1 MKITATSRFSL
12 GFLFLT
18 LSFYAQSSSVTKQ
31 DQSTKTTSL
40 KEYVL
45 LFRYPNITYTEQ
57 QLADLGNKWKKT
69 IANWKSRGVYVS
81 NEVFQ
86 PKGTLITGTVAKI
99 SENTFAEGTMFLGAI
114 VTILAHSKEQAI
126 ELAKESPVL
135 AIEGTIE
142 VREHRYIDKSK
153 RVIFIDTFT
162 IPENAREAFIIRMNK
177 NRDLLKT
184 MPGFIEDHAYE
195 KTSGESRFNYVTI
208 ATWENE
214 EAITNAKKA
223 INAYYRNENFNLQE
237 FIKQNGITLERALYS
252 EMKK

>member
-1 MKITATSRFSL
+1 MKTTSNFRLSL
-12 GFLFLT
+12 GLLFLA
-18 LSFYAQSSSVTKQ
+18 LSFYAQSLLKETQ
-31 DQSTKTTSL
+31 PLKTAVL

-45 LFRYPNITYTEQ
+45 LFRYANITYSEQ
-57 QLADLGNKWKKT
+57 QLADIGNKWRKT
-69 IANWKSRGVYVS
+69 IADWKSKGIYVS
-81 NEVFQ
+81 YEVFE
-86 PKGTLITGTVAKI
+86 PKGTLITDTAAKI

-114 VTILAHSKEQAI
+114 VIILAHSKEQAI

-135 AIEGTIE
+135 SIGGTIE

-153 RVIFIDTFT
+153 RVTFIDTFT
-162 IPENAREAFIIRMNK
+162 IPENSREAFIGRMNK
-177 NRDLLKT
+177 NRELLKT
-184 MPGFIEDHAYE
+184 MPGFIEYHAYE
-195 KTSGESRFNYVTI
+195 KTAGKSKFNYITI

-237 FIKQNGITLERALYS
+237 FIKQNDITMERALYS

>member
-1 MKITATSRFSL
+1 MKTTSNSRFSL

-18 LSFYAQSSSVTKQ
+18 LSFYAQSPLNETQ
-31 DQSTKTTSL
+31 LLKTAAL

-57 QLADLGNKWKKT
+57 QLADIGNKWRKT
-69 IANWKSRGVYVS
+69 IVGWKSRGVYIS
-81 NEVFQ
+81 NEVFE
-86 PKGTLITGTVAKI
+86 PKGTLITDTAAKI

-114 VTILAHSKEQAI
+114 VTILALSKEQAV

-135 AIEGTIE
+135 SIGGSIE

-153 RVIFIDTFT
+153 RVTFIDTFT
-162 IPENAREAFIIRMNK
+162 IPENAREAFINRMNK
-177 NRDLLKT
+177 NRELLKT
-184 MPGFIEDHAYE
+184 MPGFIKDHAYE
-195 KTSGESRFNYVTI
+195 KTAGESRFNYITI

-214 EAITNAKKA
+214 DAITNAKKA
-223 INAYYRNENFNLQE
+223 VEAYYRNENFNLQE
-237 FIKQNGITLERALYS
+237 FIKQNGIKLERALYS

>member
-1 MKITATSRFSL
+1 MKTISNSPFSL

-18 LSFYAQSSSVTKQ
+18 LSFYAQSSFVTKQ
-31 DQSTKTTSL
+31 DQSTKTTGL

-45 LFRYPNITYTEQ
+45 LLRYPNITYTEQ
-57 QLADLGNKWKKT
+57 QLTDLGNKWKKT

-86 PKGTLITGTVAKI
+86 PKGTLITDTAKI
-99 SENTFAEGTMFLGAI
+99 SENTFAEGTVFLGAI
-114 VTILAHSKEQAI
+114 VTILALNKEQAV

-135 AIEGTIE
+135 AVGGTIE

-153 RVIFIDTFT
+153 RVTFIDTFT

-237 FIKQNGITLERALYS
+237 FIKQNGITLERALYN

>member
-1 MKITATSRFSL
+1 MKTTTASRFSL

-18 LSFYAQSSSVTKQ
+18 LSFYAQSPLNETQPLKIAA
-31 DQSTKTTSL
+31 L

-57 QLADLGNKWKKT
+57 QLADIGNKWKKT

-81 NEVFQ
+81 NEVFE
-86 PKGTLITGTVAKI
+86 PKGTLITDTAAKI
-99 SENTFAEGTMFLGAI
+99 SENTFAESTMFLGAI
-114 VTILAHSKEQAI
+114 VTILASNKEQAV

-135 AIEGTIE
+135 TIGGTIE

-153 RVIFIDTFT
+153 RVTFIDTFT
-162 IPENAREAFIIRMNK
+162 IPENAREAFISRMNK
-177 NRDLLKT
+177 NRELLKT
-184 MPGFIEDHAYE
+184 MPGFIEDHAFE

-214 EAITNAKKA
+214 EAIINAKKVVA
-223 INAYYRNENFNLQE
+223 AHYEKESFSLQE

>member
-1 MKITATSRFSL
+1 MKTTAASRFSL

-31 DQSTKTTSL
+31 DQSTKTISL

-57 QLADLGNKWKKT
+57 QLADIGNNWKKT

-81 NEVFQ
+81 NEIFE
-86 PKGTLITGTVAKI
+86 PKGTLITDIAAKT

-114 VTILAHSKEQAI
+114 VTILASNKEQVI

-135 AIEGTIE
+135 AIRGTIE

-162 IPENAREAFIIRMNK
+162 IPEKSREAFIFRMNK
-177 NRDLLKT
+177 NRELLKT
-184 MPGFIEDHAYE
+184 MHGFIEDHAYE
-195 KTSGESRFNYVTI
+195 KTAGDSKFNYITI

-214 EAITNAKKA
+214 EAIVNAKKVVA
-223 INAYYRNENFNLQE
+223 AHYEKESFNLQE
-237 FIKQNGITLERALYS
+237 FIKKNGIAMERALYS

>member
-1 MKITATSRFSL
+1 MKTTSNSRLSL
-12 GFLFLT
+12 GLLFLT
-18 LSFYAQSSSVTKQ
+18 LSLYAQSPLKETQPLK
-31 DQSTKTTSL
+31 KAAL

-57 QLADLGNKWKKT
+57 KLADIGNKWRKI
-69 IANWKSRGVYVS
+69 IAGWKSKGVYIS
-81 NEVFQ
+81 NEVFE
-86 PKGTLITGTVAKI
+86 PKGTLITDTTAKI

-114 VTILAHSKEQAI
+114 VTVLAHSKEQAI

-135 AIEGTIE
+135 SIGGTIE

-153 RVIFIDTFT
+153 RVTFIDTFT
-162 IPENAREAFIIRMNK
+162 IPENAREAFINRMNK

-184 MPGFIEDHAYE
+184 MPGYIEDHAFE
-195 KTSGESRFNYVTI
+195 KKAGDSRFNYITI

-214 EAITNAKKA
+214 EAIVNAKKA
-223 INAYYRNENFNLQE
+223 ISAHYEKENFNLQE
-237 FIKQNGITLERALYS
+237 FIKQNGITMERALYN